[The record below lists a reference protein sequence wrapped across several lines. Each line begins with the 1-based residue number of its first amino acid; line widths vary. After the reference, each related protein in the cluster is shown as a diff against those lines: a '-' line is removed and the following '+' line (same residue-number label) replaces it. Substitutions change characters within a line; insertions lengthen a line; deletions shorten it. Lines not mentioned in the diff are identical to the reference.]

1 MTSHVDM
8 SPDADLHA
16 RLDSERLLRMPR
28 LSDFSSRA
36 FWIGDYNYRALLS
49 FRSRKLPFFG
59 PNEPLPVLLA
69 LVLGLQHALAM
80 VGGLVVPPLLLGGS
94 AGAML
99 SSADQTYLVSAALI
113 WCGLGTFVQV
123 SRIPIG
129 KGFFLGSGVLN
140 VIGTSFAFVNSSLTY
155 LNAEYNRPG
164 GMCSFAADGTT
175 KNPCPEAFGALLGT
189 GSVVGMIA
197 ILFAFT
203 PPKILRRMFPPLI
216 TGSILLCIGLSLMS
230 SGITN
235 WAGGSGCQSGG
246 LCPSATAPHAATY
259 GSPRLIGLGFSVWI
273 SIILFDLFGPPLF
286 KNMSTMLGFLVGI
299 IIAAAC
305 GYFQTDVIN
314 SAPVANFL
322 WVRRFPLSVK
332 GELVLPFLA
341 SFLVVISEAIGNITA
356 TCNAS
361 GLPVKGPRYSSH
373 IQGGLLS
380 DALWA
385 CLSGVAT
392 VPPTTTF
399 SQNVSVIALS
409 NNASRI
415 AGYVCALALL
425 LMGIFAKFGAVW
437 VACPAP
443 VIGGLTVFLFAS
455 VAVAGLRILSQVP
468 WTRRNRF
475 IATASLSLGF
485 AAIVQP
491 SWFGNFFTY
500 EGSNHALRGFLDAL
514 TLIVEESYLITLF
527 TALPLELL
535 VPYGDDDLEHFEREK
550 LAEDARIG
558 AITGTSSGEDGGANK
573 SRSHLTEEVDEL
585 EIGQIR
591 ARADEEMGIGEID
604 RK

>member
-1 MTSHVDM
+1 M

-28 LSDFSSRA
+28 LSDLSSRA

-59 PNEPLPVLLA
+59 PNERLPVLLA

-94 AGAML
+94 AGAAL
-99 SSADQTYLVSAALI
+99 SPNDQTYLVSASLI
-113 WCGLGTFVQV
+113 WCGFGTILQC

-129 KGFFLGSGVLN
+129 KGFYLGSGVLN
-140 VIGTSFAFVNSSLTY
+140 VLGVSFAFVNSSLSY
-155 LNAEYNRPG
+155 LNAQYSREG
-164 GMCSFAADGTT
+164 GLCSFAADGT

-189 GSVVGMIA
+189 GSVVGIIA

-203 PPKILRRMFPPLI
+203 PPRILRKLFPPLI

-235 WAGGSGCQSGG
+235 WAGGASCESGG
-246 LCPSATAPHAATY
+246 LCPNATSPQAAPW

-273 SIILFDLFGPPLF
+273 SIILFDLFGPPLV
-286 KNMSTMLGFLVGI
+286 KNMSTMLGFIVGI

-305 GYFQTDVIN
+305 GYFETDVIN
-314 SAPVANFL
+314 AAPVVNFI
-322 WVRRFPLSVK
+322 WVRRFPLSVR

-341 SFLVVISEAIGNITA
+341 SFLVVISEGIGSITA

-385 CLSGVAT
+385 CLSGIAT

-415 AGYVCALALL
+415 AGFVCAGALL
-425 LMGIFAKFGAVW
+425 IMGIFAKFGAVW
-437 VACPAP
+437 VACPP
-443 VIGGLTVFLFAS
+443 SIIGGLTVFLFAS

-468 WTRRNRF
+468 WTRRSRF
-475 IATASLSLGF
+475 IATAALSLGF
-485 AAIVQP
+485 AAVVKP
-491 SWFGNFFTY
+491 SWFGSFFTY
-500 EGSNHALRGFLDAL
+500 EGDNHALRGFLDAL
-514 TLIVEESYLITLF
+514 TLIVEESFLITMF
-527 TALPLELL
+527 IAIPLELL
-535 VPYGDDDLEHFEREK
+535 VPYGEDDLEHFEREK
-550 LAEDARIG
+550 LAEEALAG
-558 AITGTSSGEDGGANK
+558 LTTSSGGGGANK
-573 SRSHLTEEVDEL
+573 SRSHLTDEVDEL

>member
-1 MTSHVDM
+1 
-8 SPDADLHA
+8 
-16 RLDSERLLRMPR
+16 
-28 LSDFSSRA
+28 
-36 FWIGDYNYRALLS
+36 
-49 FRSRKLPFFG
+49 RSRKLPFFG
-59 PNEPLPVLLA
+59 PNDRLPVVLA

-94 AGAML
+94 AGAAL
-99 SSADQTYLVSAALI
+99 APNDQTYLVSAALI

-123 SRIPIG
+123 SRIPLG

-140 VIGTSFAFVNSSLTY
+140 VIGTSFAFVNSSLSY
-155 LNAEYNRPG
+155 LNAEYNREG
-164 GMCSFAADGTT
+164 GLCTFAADGT

-189 GSVVGMIA
+189 GSVVGLIA

-203 PPKILRRMFPPLI
+203 PSRILRKLFPPLI

-235 WAGGSGCQSGG
+235 WAGGSSCESGG
-246 LCPSATAPHAATY
+246 LCPNASAPHAAPW
-259 GSPRLIGLGFSVWI
+259 GSPRLIGLGFSVWA
-273 SIILFDLFGPPLF
+273 SIVLFDLFGPPLV

-314 SAPVANFL
+314 SAPVVNFL
-322 WVRRFPLSVK
+322 WVRRFPLSVR
-332 GELVLPFLA
+332 GELVLPFMA
-341 SFLVVISEAIGNITA
+341 SFLVVISEAVGNITA

-415 AGYVCALALL
+415 GGFVSAGFLL

-437 VACPAP
+437 VACPSS

-468 WTRRNRF
+468 WTRRSRF

-485 AAIVQP
+485 AAIVNP
-491 SWFGNFFTY
+491 SWFGSFFSY

-514 TLIVEESYLITLF
+514 TLIVEESYLITMF
-527 TALPLELL
+527 IAIPLELL
-535 VPYGDDDLEHFEREK
+535 V
-550 LAEDARIG
+550 
-558 AITGTSSGEDGGANK
+558 
-573 SRSHLTEEVDEL
+573 
-585 EIGQIR
+585 
-591 ARADEEMGIGEID
+591 
-604 RK
+604 